1 MSNKQKTLK
10 QTGWEV
16 GGGGNGST
24 RNVGISLYTPSP
36 LATSSVLGS
45 ASWEHASGFGV
56 RLGIGFNAYVFESSL
71 TWPLYQAITTD
82 GSQLSMTLSN
92 TKNSQDTG
100 WYMKADSYNY
110 LQLVG
115 QQVDAQFEYDL
126 PASTSS
132 TSVTV
137 RVDFRYDMYNSLD
150 GSGYNAGMQDNTYS
164 WSINPQLQP

>member
-1 MSNKQKTLK
+1 
-10 QTGWEV
+10 
-16 GGGGNGST
+16 
-24 RNVGISLYTPSP
+24 
-36 LATSSVLGS
+36 
-45 ASWEHASGFGV
+45 
-56 RLGIGFNAYVFESSL
+56 
-71 TWPLYQAITTD
+71 
-82 GSQLSMTLSN
+82 
-92 TKNSQDTG
+92 
-100 WYMKADSYNY
+100 MKADSYNY